1 MIKDHRGIQ
10 IGWSVGG
17 DFYKNKSDAPI
28 TDPLPVF
35 KKIKS
40 LRKKFPNHKVDL
52 EYQVHQG
59 Q

>member
-17 DFYKNKSDAPI
+17 DFYKKKSDAPI

-35 KKIKS
+35 KKVKKKRKKALTFTNI
-40 LRKKFPNHKVDL
+40 LRKIK
-52 EYQVHQG
+52 
-59 Q
+59 